1 MDGPDWR
8 VGGIAMLK
16 SREMWVGV
24 VAGAILT
31 MLVVAGVTTV
41 MTVQAQPAMRP
52 LTALDYAEIQQLV
65 ARYSFALDSGADDG
79 YAYADLF
86 APDGSFGNTKGRD
99 QLAAS
104 AKPGG
109 GHYPRGPEFVFHY
122 TSNHVIEATPEGA
135 RGRVYVVEV
144 DAGERGKKPALIE
157 DGGHYSDTYVKTAQ
171 GWRFKTRTFIK
182 TKPGTPPVQKK

>member
-1 MDGPDWR
+1 
-8 VGGIAMLK
+8 MLK
-16 SREMWVGV
+16 SRELWVG
-24 VAGAILT
+24 
-31 MLVVAGVTTV
+31 LVVGATVALFATANVTTV
-41 MTVQAQPAMRP
+41 RSVQAQSTIQP

-65 ARYSFALDSGADDG
+65 ARYSFALDSGAENG

-86 APDGSFGNTKGRD
+86 TPDGSFGTTKGRD

-122 TSNHVIEATPEGA
+122 TSNHVIDATAEGA

-157 DGGHYSDTYVKTAQ
+157 DGGHYSDTYVRTAQ

-182 TKPGTPPVQKK
+182 TKPGTPPVQK

>member
-1 MDGPDWR
+1 
-8 VGGIAMLK
+8 MLK
-16 SREMWVGV
+16 SKAMWVGL
-24 VAGAILT
+24 VAGIALT
-31 MLVVAGVTTV
+31 WLVTAGVARFV
-41 MTVQAQPAMRP
+41 PVQAQQRNQV

-65 ARYSFALDSGADDG
+65 ARYSFAIDSGADNG

-86 APDGSFGNTKGRD
+86 APDGSFGKTTGRD
-99 QLAAS
+99 ALAAS

-144 DAGERGKKPALIE
+144 DARERGKALIE
-157 DGGHYSDTYVKTAQ
+157 DGGHYSDTYVKTSQ
-171 GWRFKTRTFIK
+171 GWRFKTRSFIH
-182 TKPGTPPVQKK
+182 TKPGTPPVQKPNP